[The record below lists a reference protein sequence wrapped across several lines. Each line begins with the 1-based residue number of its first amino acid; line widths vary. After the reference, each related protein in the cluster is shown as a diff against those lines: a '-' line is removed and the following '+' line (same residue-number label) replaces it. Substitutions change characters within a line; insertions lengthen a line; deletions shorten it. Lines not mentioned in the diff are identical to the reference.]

1 MVELLFLLNVDSVI
15 YRAFFFPNYQM
26 KVGNPV
32 HVFCLLDRLVG
43 VLPRLLQGFLWSRSL
58 VAKQSLWLISNNRIF
73 HLRRTWLARGECCS
87 FRQVPT
93 ISLMRIIF
101 PITLMIVC
109 RVMGEGNVP
118 GIEDLDAA
126 IAALARFNLIIVVI
140 IVLGSDVLSC
150 YWSRPFLDWSQCLKT
165 VSPVSHVWR
174 VSCVSP
180 VSHVWRLS
188 PVSPVSCSGSPASGA
203 CG

>member
-43 VLPRLLQGFLWSRSL
+43 VLPRLLQGFLWSRNR
-58 VAKQSLWLISNNRIF
+58 VAKQSLWLISNNCIF
-73 HLRRTWLARGECCS
+73 HPRRTWLARRECCS

-93 ISLMRIIF
+93 SSLMIF

-174 VSCVSP
+174 L
-180 VSHVWRLS
+180 SH
-188 PVSPVSCSGSPASGA
+188 VSPVSCSGSPASGA